1 MIELGK
7 YTLPV
12 LLAYGVS
19 LTLLALLI
27 VQTVLRNAR
36 ARRDLAEQ
44 EGRRDAR

>member
-7 YTLPV
+7 YAQPV

-27 VQTVLRNAR
+27 WQTLARNAR